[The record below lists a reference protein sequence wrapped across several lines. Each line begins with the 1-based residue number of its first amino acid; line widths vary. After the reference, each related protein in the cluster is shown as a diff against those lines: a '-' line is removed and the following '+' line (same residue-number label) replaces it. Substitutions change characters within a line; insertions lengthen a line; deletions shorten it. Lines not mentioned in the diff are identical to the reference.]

1 MVSENGTQK
10 NTDEAAGAPVTQED
24 VREVLTNVYDP
35 ELQLSIIELGLVY
48 DVEVKAGGA
57 VRVKMTLTS
66 MACPYGA
73 ALVAQVKDVLL
84 TVRGIKSVDV
94 EVVWSPPWT
103 VDKMSEEARLDLGL

>member
-1 MVSENGTQK
+1 MSGSDTEK
-10 NTDEAAGAPVTQED
+10 KSDETPGAPVTKDD

-35 ELQLSIIELGLVY
+35 ELQMSIVELGLVY
-48 DVEVKAGGA
+48 DVEVKEGGA
-57 VRVKMTLTS
+57 VQVKMTLTS
-66 MACPYGA
+66 MACPYGP

-84 TVRGIKSVDV
+84 AVRGIKSVGV

>member
-1 MVSENGTQK
+1 MSEQGK
-10 NTDEAAGAPVTQED
+10 MSRPGEPGAAVTADD

-35 ELQLSIIELGLVY
+35 ELQLSIVELGLVY
-48 DVEVKAGGA
+48 EIEVNEGGA
-57 VRVKMTLTS
+57 VKVQMTLTS
-66 MACPYGA
+66 MACPYGP

-84 TVRGIKSVDV
+84 AVRGIKTVDV